1 MPKPW
6 YLYLLECQNGRL
18 YCGISTDLAAR
29 FDKHKRGKG
38 GMFTRLNPPR
48 RMVAATV
55 FENRA
60 EASRAE
66 YRMKQLSV
74 VEKVRVAVGWAS
86 VGVLPGS
93 DAEEREVG
101 SRLRRDDVKR
111 RRRTTDSSRFL

>member
-1 MPKPW
+1 MPQPW

-18 YCGISTDLAAR
+18 YSGITTDLAAR

-55 FENRA
+55 FANRA

-74 VEKVRVAVGWAS
+74 AGKLEVAAGWPKQLS
-86 VGVLPGS
+86 LPS
-93 DAEEREVG
+93 IA
-101 SRLRRDDVKR
+101 
-111 RRRTTDSSRFL
+111 T